1 MVVAQVS
8 AFVTGGTENRD
19 QSERPL
25 FPVLS
30 PENIAN
36 ENPGMLK

>member
-1 MVVAQVS
+1 MVVAQACALVN
-8 AFVTGGTENRD
+8 GGTENRD
-19 QSERPL
+19 QSERQL